1 MASREVEPVSP
12 MWLAHHYSDD
22 YERCETV
29 GGRHVCRRCLAL
41 YPLAMVVMVAAAAG
55 LRWPEAWDPAL
66 LVLLPLPSL
75 TEFVGEHLGLLSY
88 RPGRQVAL
96 TLPMAVAAGVGFG
109 RYLENQADALFWAVA
124 SGYGAVAVV
133 SAFAGPRF
141 AARRHD
147 R

>member
-1 MASREVEPVSP
+1 MSP
-12 MWLAHHYSDD
+12 MWLAHHFPDEYG
-22 YERCETV
+22 RCTILA
-29 GGRHVCRRCLAL
+29 GRHVCRRCLAL
-41 YPLAMVVMVAAAAG
+41 YPLAMVVMVAATAG
-55 LRWPEAWDPAL
+55 LRWPEAWDAAL

-75 TEFVGEHLGLLSY
+75 TEFVGEQLELVTH

-109 RYLENQADALFWAVA
+109 RYLEDQTDALFWAVA
-124 SGYGAVAVV
+124 LAYGAVAVV

-141 AARRHD
+141 AAWRHG